1 MNLDRD
7 VKVSQPSALPKITSG
22 VVSQLGAIFLARL
35 VINTARRM
43 TYTFAAAFA
52 RGLGVP
58 LTSITSLIALNQTA
72 GLFGPLFGYW
82 GDRWGYRTVMLGGLG
97 LLAVGLL
104 SSGLFPGY
112 ATLMLALILA
122 GLSKAL
128 FDPTAL
134 AYVGKRVP
142 YHRRG
147 LAMGLMEL
155 PWSASTLIGIP
166 LVGLMIDRFTWRSP
180 FVAMGCL
187 AALSFVAVSWLIPRD
202 GKGRD
207 EAAEQ
212 PGVKETWRQAKRNPA
227 VLAAL
232 GFALLMSL
240 ANDTLFV
247 IYGVWLESTFSL
259 SVVALGLSTM
269 AIGVAELLG
278 EGLTATVSDRLGL
291 RQSLLI
297 GMSFVVLTY
306 LLLPLGEA
314 SLVLALGAL
323 FLAFL
328 SFEFTV
334 VTSFAYVSEIFPQ
347 ARAVMMSSTLA
358 AASIGRITGALI
370 GGSLWLAG
378 GMRANSLIAALA
390 ALLALTCV
398 AVMTRR
404 VGEKARPA

>member
-1 MNLDRD
+1 LNLDRD
-7 VKVSQPSALPKITSG
+7 VKVSQPSALPAITSG

>member
-1 MNLDRD
+1 
-7 VKVSQPSALPKITSG
+7 
-22 VVSQLGAIFLARL
+22 
-35 VINTARRM
+35 
-43 TYTFAAAFA
+43 
-52 RGLGVP
+52 
-58 LTSITSLIALNQTA
+58 
-72 GLFGPLFGYW
+72 
-82 GDRWGYRTVMLGGLG
+82 
-97 LLAVGLL
+97 
-104 SSGLFPGY
+104 
-112 ATLMLALILA
+112 
-122 GLSKAL
+122 
-128 FDPTAL
+128 
-134 AYVGKRVP
+134 
-142 YHRRG
+142 
-147 LAMGLMEL
+147 
-155 PWSASTLIGIP
+155 LIGIP

-202 GKGRD
+202 GRGRH

-212 PGVKETWRQAKRNPA
+212 PGVKEIWRQAKRNPA

-269 AIGVAELLG
+269 VIGVAELLG

-306 LLLPLGEA
+306 LLLPLGET

>member
-1 MNLDRD
+1 M
-7 VKVSQPSALPKITSG
+7 KGSQPSALPPITSG
-22 VVSQLGAIFLARL
+22 LVSQLGAIFLARL

-97 LLAVGLL
+97 LLTVGLL

-112 ATLMLALILA
+112 ATLMLALIFA

-128 FDPTAL
+128 FDPNAL
-134 AYVGKRVP
+134 AYVGRRVP
-142 YHRRG
+142 YRRRG

-155 PWSASTLIGIP
+155 PWSASTLVGIP
-166 LVGLMIDRFTWRSP
+166 LVGLMIDRFAWRSP

-187 AALSFVAVSWLIPRD
+187 AALSFVAVSGFIPRD

-207 EAAEQ
+207 EAVEQ
-212 PGVKETWRQAKRNPA
+212 PGVNEIWRQARRNPA

-247 IYGVWLESTFSL
+247 IYGVWLESSFSL

-269 AIGVAELLG
+269 VIGVAELLG
-278 EGLTATVSDRLGL
+278 EGLTAMIADRLGL

-297 GMSFVVLTY
+297 GMSFVVVAY
-306 LLLPLGEA
+306 VMLPLGET
-314 SLVLALGAL
+314 SLVLALSAL
-323 FLAFL
+323 FLVFL

-358 AASIGRITGALI
+358 AASIGRISGALI
-370 GGSLWLAG
+370 GGALWLAG
-378 GMRANSLIAALA
+378 GMRANSLVAALV
-390 ALLALTCV
+390 ALLALACV
-398 AVMTRR
+398 VVMTRR
-404 VGEKARPA
+404 AGEKVRTA

>member
-1 MNLDRD
+1 M
-7 VKVSQPSALPKITSG
+7 KVSQPSALPKITSG